1 MWSSMKNNRIKELLE
16 KRKIA
21 FSSKDSKL
29 GETIYQC
36 VLFRKIAKISDNFS
50 VILVEFPFGD
60 FPLQKFDNLKSFEYY
75 LDGGKLWLIV

>member
-1 MWSSMKNNRIKELLE
+1 MKNNRIKELLE

-21 FSSKDSKL
+21 FTAKESKL

-60 FPLQKFDNLKSFEYY
+60 FPLQRFSTLRELELY
-75 LDGGKLWLIV
+75 LDNGGK

>member
-1 MWSSMKNNRIKELLE
+1 MKNNRIKELLE

-21 FSSKDSKL
+21 FTAKESKF

-36 VLFRKIAKISDNFS
+36 VIFRKIAKITDNFS

-60 FPLQKFDNLKSFEYY
+60 FTKQRFSTLRELELY
-75 LDGGKLWLIV
+75 LDNGGK

>member
-1 MWSSMKNNRIKELLE
+1 MKNNRIKELLE

-60 FPLQKFDNLKSFEYY
+60 FPLQRFSTLRELELY
-75 LDGGKLWLIV
+75 LDNGGKL

>member
-21 FSSKDSKL
+21 FTAKESKL

-60 FPLQKFDNLKSFEYY
+60 FPLKRFSNLQELELY
-75 LDGGKLWLIV
+75 LDNGGK

>member
-21 FSSKDSKL
+21 FTAKESKL

-36 VLFRKIAKISDNFS
+36 VLFRKIAKITDNFS

-60 FPLQKFDNLKSFEYY
+60 FPLQRFSTLRELELY
-75 LDGGKLWLIV
+75 LDNGGK

>member
-1 MWSSMKNNRIKELLE
+1 MKNNRIKELLE

-21 FSSKDSKL
+21 FTAKESKM

-60 FPLQKFDNLKSFEYY
+60 FPLQRFSTLRELELY
-75 LDGGKLWLIV
+75 LDNGI